1 MSYDGYSD
9 HTTTVGGGFLSVIQ
23 DMGDKEKVG
32 NTITIVPIII
42 AFIILS
48 AYGVFFGFITAKTA
62 IFYSVIVTISTAIVL
77 RLKKEI
83 NKS

>member
-1 MSYDGYSD
+1 MSFDGYSD
-9 HTTTVGGGFLSVIQ
+9 QTTTVGGGFLSVIH

-32 NTITIVPIII
+32 NTITILPIVF

-48 AYGVFFGFITAKTA
+48 AYGVFFGFITVKTA
-62 IFYSVIVTISTAIVL
+62 LFYSLIVTISTAIVL